1 MIMEAIWIN
10 NILYEHQ
17 EKVLN
22 HYNLEPA
29 DEYVKKVFPNA
40 VYMEKEDKRTNVFI
54 PHQGLLEANNFIY
67 KIDEKWYDSWITSKH
82 SELVKFY
89 DDELK
94 RKGYEQVS
102 LF

>member
-1 MIMEAIWIN
+1 MEAIWIN

-29 DEYVKKVFPNA
+29 DIYVKKVFPNA
-40 VYMEKEDKRTNVFI
+40 VYMEKTEDWTHVFI

-67 KIDEKWYDSWITSKH
+67 RIDEKRYDSWLTSKH